1 MTSGPH
7 GYPLAPSTHA
17 LSTQALSAPS
27 PSAHALPTRGLPIHA
42 PSLAVATAEEVSGDR
57 PEPLRLRL
65 KPKAPPTGYVD
76 GGWWPHSRDLT
87 VELEPLAHVLGVRL
101 GRVTRV
107 AYSLSFWDKA
117 PARITVDGRVIR
129 LEGFG
134 SQDEYVVHLSGPD
147 RQRIS
152 VLVVPPEATTSAAH
166 DAMMKASQ
174 RGNADLPVEILTTG
188 GALPATAPRLR
199 LVRDDEQARRHSDG
213 DHAPEGGQ

>member
-17 LSTQALSAPS
+17 LSTHGLSTRP
-27 PSAHALPTRGLPIHA
+27 LPMHA
-42 PSLAVATAEEVSGDR
+42 PSLAVATAEELPGDR
-57 PEPLRLRL
+57 PELPLRLRL

-129 LEGFG
+129 LEGFD
-134 SQDEYVVHLSGPD
+134 SQDEHVVHLSGPD

-152 VLVVPPEATTSAAH
+152 VLVVPPEASTSAAH
-166 DAMMKASQ
+166 DAMMKSSQ
-174 RGNADLPVEILTTG
+174 RGNADLPAEILTTG

-213 DHAPEGGQ
+213 DHVPEGG